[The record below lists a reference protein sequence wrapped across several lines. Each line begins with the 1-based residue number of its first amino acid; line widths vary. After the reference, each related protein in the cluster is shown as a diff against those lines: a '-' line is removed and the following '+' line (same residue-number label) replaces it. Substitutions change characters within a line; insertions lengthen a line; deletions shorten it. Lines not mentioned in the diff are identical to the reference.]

1 MESHYITLSHDMSN
15 LAYHI
20 VIPAGYRRFA
30 ITETVEQSLKQI
42 CERIAVSQDWIRFL
56 EVGCDGDHLR

>member
-1 MESHYITLSHDMSN
+1 MESQYIPLSHDMSN
-15 LAYHI
+15 LVYHI

-42 CERIAVSQDWIRFL
+42 CEGDRNP
-56 EVGCDGDHLR
+56 VGLDKIPGSGM